1 MESMFSVHVN
11 DGQKPIPDNDICY
24 IIGKDG
30 IYLKKK
36 LGIVES
42 CTKVDKISILNDVET
57 YGRLHLPKIPGKMF
71 ARVFGFFREAYLK
84 YKGESAIILCY
95 HDETK
100 KYKIEVPVQ
109 EVSGAA
115 VHYEVN
121 TENKR
126 EDGYRIIGTIHSH
139 ANFGAFHSGVD
150 VADEKSFD
158 GLHITI
164 GHVAQSDGHF
174 TLSTTVAING
184 ARFLIESSEYIE
196 GITPFVEYK
205 KVVID
210 GVEEMCTVT
219 SHANDKSYMFTPDIT
234 DEDLEF
240 SPKWME
246 QVSER
251 KYTYT
256 APASSGYGG
265 YDWSERWWQ
274 QSQPSKQDNSQ
285 HRWWERY
292 NKRHDKPQ
300 SWDTWDDYTGSIL
313 AADEKTVESA
323 EDKWYNR
330 IAKAS
335 AELRESKKPSNMSKK
350 EWKWLKKNHNKIE
363 EKMSEREKE
372 LETNPQLN
380 LFSLDPR
387 KREIKT
393 TIPCTKCIHRDL
405 VMESLQQTKHIEHP
419 SKVIGGFQPMSK
431 VIQPGESSSAEIRS
445 AVGGNRHGS
454 SRFHE
459 ISKMV
464 SEKIEARKTIRA
476 NFPDLSDKQIEDV
489 LNGIKF

>member
-1 MESMFSVHVN
+1 MESMFNVHVN
-11 DGQKPIPDNDICY
+11 DGQKPMPDGDICY

-84 YKGESAIILCY
+84 YKGESAVILYY
-95 HDETK
+95 HDATN
-100 KYKIEVPVQ
+100 KYKIEVPLQ

-115 VHYEVN
+115 VHYEVDIE
-121 TENKR
+121 TKR

-139 ANFGAFHSGVD
+139 ANFGAFHSGID
-150 VADEKSFD
+150 IADEKSFD

-164 GHVAQSDGHF
+164 GHVAQDDGHF
-174 TLSTTVAING
+174 TLSTTIAING
-184 ARFLIESSEYIE
+184 ARFLIDSTEYVES
-196 GITPFVEYK
+196 ITPFVEYK
-205 KVVID
+205 KVMID
-210 GVEEMCTVT
+210 GVEETCAVS
-219 SHANDKSYMFTPDIT
+219 SHVNDKSYMFTNDINN
-234 DEDLEF
+234 EDLEF

-246 QVSER
+246 KVSER

-256 APASSGYGG
+256 APTSGGG
-265 YDWSERWWQ
+265 YNWQERWWQ
-274 QSQPSKQDNSQ
+274 QPSQQDNAQ
-285 HRWWERY
+285 HRWWEKY
-292 NKRHDKPQ
+292 NKKHDKPV

-313 AADEKTVESA
+313 AADEKTIESA

-335 AELRESKKPSNMSKK
+335 AELRESKKPGNMTKK
-350 EWKWLKKNHNKIE
+350 EWKWFKKNHNKIE
-363 EKMSEREKE
+363 SKMSEREKE
-372 LETNPQLN
+372 LEATPQLN

-387 KREIKT
+387 KREIRT

-405 VMESLQQTKHIEHP
+405 VMESFQQTKSVEKPKI
-419 SKVIGGFQPMSK
+419 IGGFQPMSK
-431 VIQPGESSSAEIRS
+431 VIKPGESTCPEVRSS
-445 AVGGNRHGS
+445 VGGGGHGS

-459 ISKMV
+459 IKKMV
-464 SEKIEARKTIRA
+464 DEKIEARKIIKA
-476 NFPDLSDKQIEDV
+476 NFPELNDVEIDQV
-489 LNGIKF
+489 LNGITF